1 LTDVHSP
8 EARSR
13 NMRAIKSK
21 NTRPEMILRS
31 GLHRRGLRFRIHP
44 KDLPGK
50 PDLVFPKFGAVI
62 FVHGCFWH
70 GHSCPLFKM
79 PATRVDFWMSK
90 ITANQTRDA
99 RDAAGLSALGWRV
112 ATVWECAL
120 KGRGKLPVPTVIDEL
135 VKWLHD
141 PQAEAIE
148 LRSAIV

>member
-1 LTDVHSP
+1 
-8 EARSR
+8 
-13 NMRAIKSK
+13 MRAIKSK

-50 PDLVFPKFGAVI
+50 PDLVFSKFGAVI

-70 GHSCPLFKM
+70 GHNCPLFKM

-99 RDAAGLSALGWRV
+99 RDATALSALGWRV

-120 KGRGKLPVPTVIDEL
+120 KGRGKLPVQTVIDEL
-135 VKWLHD
+135 VEWLHD
-141 PQAEAIE
+141 PQAEVIE